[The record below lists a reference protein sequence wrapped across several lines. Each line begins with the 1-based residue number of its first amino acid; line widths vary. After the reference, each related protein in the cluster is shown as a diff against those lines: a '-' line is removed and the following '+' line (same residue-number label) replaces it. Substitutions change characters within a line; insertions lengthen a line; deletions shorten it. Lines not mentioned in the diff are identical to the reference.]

1 MTSTHAANL
10 RRMTQPW
17 RGASRP
23 WNDGSRRIT
32 DGSLLC
38 QMKFR
43 PPAPSARHQ
52 DGKADVV
59 DQTAR
64 DAAQQ
69 DVTHPRMG
77 EGADET
83 GREHAETPSTNPHS
97 CCGFRL

>member
-38 QMKFR
+38 QMQFR

-52 DGKADVV
+52 DSKADVV
-59 DQTAR
+59 DKIAR
-64 DAAQQ
+64 DAAHQ
-69 DVTHPRMG
+69 DVTPPRMG
-77 EGADET
+77 EGDAGARQRDVKGKRGS
-83 GREHAETPSTNPHS
+83 GR
-97 CCGFRL
+97 GDMGGL

>member
-59 DQTAR
+59 DQIAR

-77 EGADET
+77 EGPEGEKDSHDRSEEARV
-83 GREHAETPSTNPHS
+83 GKRVVST
-97 CCGFRL
+97 